1 MAHKVNLFLSQMLNA
16 NMFMEMEEVK
26 RENSHLRKR
35 MQVYAQQVA
44 SLEVKYAQSQGR
56 NKKNS
61 YDSD

>member
-1 MAHKVNLFLSQMLNA
+1 MQNA

-26 RENSHLRKR
+26 RENSSMRKR

-44 SLEVKYAQSQGR
+44 SLEVKYAQTLKRANNGKQNG
-56 NKKNS
+56 S